1 MPYQDKDFF
10 LRRQQEAQRRRRKK
24 AVRRLW
30 TLATMVLVLLAVWK
44 LTTLL
49 KPRQEDL
56 APLLRNTP
64 APQISAQI
72 SLAPAATQE
81 AQDWRLLLVNRD
93 HPLPQNYE
101 IETMEM
107 PGGEKVDKRIY
118 DSLKQMLDDME
129 TEGIYGVVVSGYRTA
144 EKQQQ
149 IMDERIAQYL
159 QQGASESEARQL
171 AEEWVAVPGT
181 SEHQLG
187 LAVDINADGIHSTG
201 QEVYDW
207 LLEHAD
213 AYGFIKR
220 YPEDKTEITGIS
232 NEPWHYRYVGEEAA
246 QEMKAKN
253 QCLEE
258 YLESRKTSSE
268 L

>member
-1 MPYQDKDFF
+1 
-10 LRRQQEAQRRRRKK
+10 
-24 AVRRLW
+24 
-30 TLATMVLVLLAVWK
+30 
-44 LTTLL
+44 
-49 KPRQEDL
+49 
-56 APLLRNTP
+56 
-64 APQISAQI
+64 
-72 SLAPAATQE
+72 
-81 AQDWRLLLVNRD
+81 
-93 HPLPQNYE
+93 
-101 IETMEM
+101 
-107 PGGEKVDKRIY
+107 
-118 DSLKQMLDDME
+118 
-129 TEGIYGVVVSGYRTA
+129 
-144 EKQQQ
+144 
-149 IMDERIAQYL
+149 MDERIARYF
-159 QQGASESEARQL
+159 QQGASESEAREL

-220 YPEDKTEITGIS
+220 YPEEKTEITGIS